1 MNKAHIKN
9 TMDFDYP
16 KVTMTYGHVIYFG
29 AKFQKYMKKGSVF
42 LVFGGGGEKQIPR
55 KNIFHHIP
63 RWILVWAHSLNQSF
77 ILKKYVLDTFCHLNA
92 KSFLGRSQL
101 MQH

>member
-1 MNKAHIKN
+1 
-9 TMDFDYP
+9 
-16 KVTMTYGHVIYFG
+16 MTYGHVIYFG

-55 KNIFHHIP
+55 KNIFQHIP